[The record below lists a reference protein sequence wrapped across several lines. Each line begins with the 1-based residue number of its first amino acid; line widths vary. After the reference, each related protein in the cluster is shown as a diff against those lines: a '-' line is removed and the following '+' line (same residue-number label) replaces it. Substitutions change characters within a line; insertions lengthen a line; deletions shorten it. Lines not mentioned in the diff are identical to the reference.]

1 MTAAYQPNSVQ
12 SSAYQAGGG
21 IAIPAYQNPP
31 FQGSAFQ
38 ARILADIPAF
48 QEDTFQYDP
57 LAFQMAIPV
66 PPTPIYDGHDGGK
79 RKKLFKKIQELET
92 ARMHYAR
99 DQAEHRKMLI
109 RHAIDPEA
117 KKAYEAKIAAEKQKL
132 AETESK
138 AKKVVAPKEIEKQID
153 RERAKLEKLAQN
165 LELKSIITA
174 ELGRIHEARLANE
187 REINRQIRQADDELA
202 LMMMM

>member
-1 MTAAYQPNSVQ
+1 M
-12 SSAYQAGGG
+12 
-21 IAIPAYQNPP
+21 IPAYQLNAY
-31 FQGSAFQ
+31 QNNAYQVG
-38 ARILADIPAF
+38 LEDIPAF
-48 QEDTFQYDP
+48 DGC
-57 LAFQMAIPV
+57 AFQFDAFQSAPCPN
-66 PPTPIYDGHDGGK
+66 PPTPVYDGHDAGK

-132 AETESK
+132 DEAASK
-138 AKKVVAPKEIEKQID
+138 AKKVVAPKDIEKQID
-153 RERAKLEKLAQN
+153 REKAKLEKLAQN

-174 ELGRIHEARLANE
+174 ELARIHDARMAHE
-187 REINRQIRQADDELA
+187 KEIARQIRQADDELA

>member
-1 MTAAYQPNSVQ
+1 MTAAYQIN
-12 SSAYQAGGG
+12 AYQPNAYQTAGGSF
-21 IAIPAYQNPP
+21 IPAFDGCA
-31 FQGSAFQ
+31 FQFDAFQ
-38 ARILADIPAF
+38 ASVCPI
-48 QEDTFQYDP
+48 
-57 LAFQMAIPV
+57 
-66 PPTPIYDGHDGGK
+66 PPTPVYDGHDAGK

-117 KKAYEAKIAAEKQKL
+117 KKAYEAKIEAEKQKL
-132 AETESK
+132 SESESK
-138 AKKVVAPKEIEKQID
+138 AKKVDAPKAIEKKID
-153 RERAKLEKLAQN
+153 RELAKLEKLAQN

-174 ELGRIHEARLANE
+174 ELARIHDARMAHE
-187 REINRQIRQADDELA
+187 KEIARQIRQADDELA